1 MFSGKDMHQ
10 TWHTLA
16 VLFHVAWFHLFN
28 EDLFQTL
35 EMLSVISV
43 FAGQKYHLNS
53 FVMVCL
59 ELSLFRIGS
68 VAFSF

>member
-1 MFSGKDMHQ
+1 M
-10 TWHTLA
+10 
-16 VLFHVAWFHLFN
+16 FHVTLFHLFN

-43 FAGQKYHLNS
+43 FAGQIHLNS

-68 VAFSF
+68 VAFFF